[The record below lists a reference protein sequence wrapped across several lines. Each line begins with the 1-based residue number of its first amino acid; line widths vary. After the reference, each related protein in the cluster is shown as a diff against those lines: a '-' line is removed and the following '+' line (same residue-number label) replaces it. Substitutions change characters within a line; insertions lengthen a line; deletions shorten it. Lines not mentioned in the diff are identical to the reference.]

1 MLAGAVTKSLDAL
14 SPQPTKGLDAAPVRV
29 WVALDGAA
37 SEPRHPE
44 DREHEAHEADGD
56 PDPGDEE
63 QEDDPHNDEC
73 EPYGDHRVRVPG
85 LPQRKRQAWRTTS
98 RSSVISRIV

>member
-44 DREHEAHEADGD
+44 DREHEADDAGDD
-56 PDPGDEE
+56 PDPLDEE
-63 QEDDPHNDEC
+63 QEDDPR
-73 EPYGDHRVRVPG
+73 PRPR
-85 LPQRKRQAWRTTS
+85 
-98 RSSVISRIV
+98 